1 MLFQKMQHL
10 FEAKYYVLCFAHLVF
25 SEKICYIKLRKE
37 VPFLKRSLCFFL
49 TLLLLL
55 TLCPVTGA
63 ASAPSYAAYS
73 DVTVTVNGHPLRSY
87 SVNCQTAVAVE
98 DLSGYGFTVRWN
110 GSARTIK
117 VTRETP
123 LPTVWPEYTP
133 ATGQTPGE
141 WAADIC
147 ATNIKTYVNGKQVD
161 SYNIGGRTLI
171 LFSSLSVFGPM
182 VTDDAARTCEL
193 TLKQYRPEQKLHILM
208 YHDIVKQQTGKL
220 GDWTTTAEL
229 FRQDMQWL
237 RDHGYTSYL
246 PSEIINGP
254 ALSDKAVLITFDDGY
269 LSNYT
274 LALPILRE
282 YGMKAVV
289 SVVTSYMDN
298 VEEGFLTWEDCRK
311 LAGSGLVEIGSHT
324 DTLHEEGIR
333 RRSGEAREDYEK
345 RVAADL
351 DRSTEAIRTQIGQEP
366 LFFAYPH
373 GWRDSWADALLKERF
388 DMSVTTKHGS
398 ATVPKNLYDL
408 PRYNIN
414 SVQPVSMFL
423 PK

>member
-1 MLFQKMQHL
+1 MSM
-10 FEAKYYVLCFAHLVF
+10 
-25 SEKICYIKLRKE
+25 
-37 VPFLKRSLCFFL
+37 
-49 TLLLLL
+49 
-55 TLCPVTGA
+55 A
-63 ASAPSYAAYS
+63 ASAPAYAAYS
-73 DVTVTVNGHPLRSY
+73 DVTVTVNGHPLRCY
-87 SVNCQTAVAVE
+87 SINGQTAVAAE

-110 GSARTIK
+110 GSARTLK
-117 VTRETP
+117 VTREAP
-123 LPTVWPEYTP
+123 LPSVWPKYVPDAKHT
-133 ATGQTPGE
+133 AGE
-141 WAADIC
+141 RAADIC
-147 ATNIKTYVNGKQVD
+147 SSNIRTYVDGKKVE
-161 SYNIGGRTLI
+161 SYNIGGTTLI
-171 LFSSLSVFGPM
+171 LLSSLSVFGTIS
-182 VTDDAARTCEL
+182 TDRTAHTCGL

-208 YHDIVKQQTGKL
+208 YHDIVKEQTTKL

-246 PSEIINGP
+246 PSEIIDGP

-269 LSNYT
+269 MSNYT

-298 VEEGFLTWEDCRK
+298 TEEGFLTWEDCRK
-311 LAGSGLVEIGSHT
+311 LADSGLVEIGSHT
-324 DTLHEEGIR
+324 DALHEEGIC

-345 RVAADL
+345 RVSEDL
-351 DRSTEAIRTQIGQEP
+351 DRSIEMIRSQTGQDP

-373 GWRDSWADALLKERF
+373 GWRDSWADALLQQRF
-388 DMSVTTKHGS
+388 GMSVTTKHGR
-398 ATVPKNLYDL
+398 ATVPKNLYNL

-414 SVQPVSMFL
+414 SVQPASMFL